1 MKHLLFI
8 GLVMS
13 AACLT
18 ACSDDDDN
26 PIPQAPPRS
35 MITEFVTPTSVYHE
49 QSAFN
54 AEFVANED
62 SSKIVGVRCL
72 DFDITLAGTNIDFS
86 TDPGLFVQELE
97 EYGDT
102 AASADIPAAASTYR
116 PSTKPIRTITI
127 TTPKGNEHEDI
138 TDLFEVSYVS
148 YYDFIKNG
156 YSWNGIANPGPV
168 YRMTLAQFNAA
179 GDKKLVD
186 TNTIT
191 LYIPKQYQGL
201 PNAMSEVGSFVLP
214 WFRIKTVYAD
224 GTSFTIDCTPVNF
237 DMWDRLLGIRDRY
250 NDGTFPVFPE
260 WNILKSPKR

>member
-1 MKHLLFI
+1 
-8 GLVMS
+8 MS

-26 PIPQAPPRS
+26 PIPQVPHRS

-102 AASADIPAAASTYR
+102 AAAADIPAAAYSYR

-127 TTPKGNEHEDI
+127 TNGNETRTSPTSSKCRTCPTTTSSKTAI
-138 TDLFEVSYVS
+138 
-148 YYDFIKNG
+148 
-156 YSWNGIANPGPV
+156 PGTASQTRVPSI
-168 YRMTLAQFNAA
+168 
-179 GDKKLVD
+179 G
-186 TNTIT
+186 
-191 LYIPKQYQGL
+191 
-201 PNAMSEVGSFVLP
+201 
-214 WFRIKTVYAD
+214 
-224 GTSFTIDCTPVNF
+224 
-237 DMWDRLLGIRDRY
+237 
-250 NDGTFPVFPE
+250 
-260 WNILKSPKR
+260 